1 MPNNI
6 ENKVSILSELWM
18 NFRDDSSFKD
28 FIEYNDLGLPLA
40 YIILNDLADM
50 NDKTGMYIEET
61 YNLFVAALDIEDK
74 EWESLD
80 QMLEA
85 ASQ

>member
-1 MPNNI
+1 MPNNT
-6 ENKVSILSELWM
+6 ENKISILSELWM

-50 NDKTGMYIEET
+50 NDNTIMYIDET
-61 YNLFVAALDIEDK
+61 YDLFVAALDIEDK

-80 QMLEA
+80 EMLAA
-85 ASQ
+85 ASS

>member
-1 MPNNI
+1 MPNNT

-50 NDKTGMYIEET
+50 NDNSIMYIDET
-61 YNLFVAALDIEDK
+61 YDLFVAALDIEDK

-80 QMLEA
+80 EMLAA
-85 ASQ
+85 ASS

>member
-1 MPNNI
+1 MPNNT

-40 YIILNDLADM
+40 YIILNDLAEM
-50 NDKTGMYIEET
+50 NDNSIMYIDET
-61 YNLFVAALDIEDK
+61 YDLFVAALDIEDK

-80 QMLEA
+80 EMLAA
-85 ASQ
+85 ASS

>member
-1 MPNNI
+1 MPNNT
-6 ENKVSILSELWM
+6 ENKISILSELWM

-40 YIILNDLADM
+40 YIILNDLAEM
-50 NDKTGMYIEET
+50 NDNSIMYIDET
-61 YNLFVAALDIEDK
+61 YDLFVAALDIEDK

-80 QMLEA
+80 EMLAA
-85 ASQ
+85 ASS

>member
-1 MPNNI
+1 MPNNV
-6 ENKVSILSELWM
+6 ENKISILSELWM

-40 YIILNDLADM
+40 YILLNELAEI
-50 NDKTGMYIEET
+50 NDNSIMYIDET
-61 YNLFVAALDIEDK
+61 YDLFVAALDIEDK

-80 QMLEA
+80 EMLAA

>member
-1 MPNNI
+1 MPNNT

-40 YIILNDLADM
+40 YIILNDLADI
-50 NDKTGMYIEET
+50 NDNSIMYIDET
-61 YNLFVAALDIEDK
+61 YDLFVAALDIEDK

-80 QMLEA
+80 EMLAA
-85 ASQ
+85 ASS

>member
-1 MPNNI
+1 MPNNT
-6 ENKVSILSELWM
+6 ENKISILSELWM

-50 NDKTGMYIEET
+50 NDNSIMYIDET
-61 YNLFVAALDIEDK
+61 YDLFVAALDIEDK

-80 QMLEA
+80 EMLAA
-85 ASQ
+85 ASS

>member
-1 MPNNI
+1 MPNNT

-40 YIILNDLADM
+40 YIILNDVADM
-50 NDKTGMYIEET
+50 NDNSIMYIDET
-61 YNLFVAALDIEDK
+61 YDLFVAALDIEDK

-80 QMLEA
+80 EMLAA
-85 ASQ
+85 ASS

>member
-1 MPNNI
+1 MPNNT

-40 YIILNDLADM
+40 YIILNDLAEM
-50 NDKTGMYIEET
+50 NDNTIMYIDET
-61 YNLFVAALDIEDK
+61 YDLFVAALDIEDK

-80 QMLEA
+80 EMLAA
-85 ASQ
+85 ASS